1 MLLGIIDSY
10 ENDWVHWQNELST
23 EDNFFLFTMQ
33 ECSNKLKVKLSF
45 WKWLFA
51 PIKYVSFLEENFMKA
66 MTVF

>member
-23 EDNFFLFTMQ
+23 EDNFFLATMQ
-33 ECSNKLKVKLSF
+33 ECPNKLKVKLSF

-51 PIKYVSFLEENFMKA
+51 QIKYASSLEENFIKS